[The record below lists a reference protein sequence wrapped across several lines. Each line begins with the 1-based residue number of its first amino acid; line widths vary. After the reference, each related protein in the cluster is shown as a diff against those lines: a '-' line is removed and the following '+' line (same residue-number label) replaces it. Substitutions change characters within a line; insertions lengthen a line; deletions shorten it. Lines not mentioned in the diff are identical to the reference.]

1 MHKTTFNTPIII
13 VGQLTLPP
21 FKPDFPAHMDLA
33 GNSNRCCVVSILE
46 SERRVVTVLTALF
59 AVCCDVIPTTIIG
72 YATGNKSKLI
82 LHGTEFLQNFIC
94 CATVRVSFNLI
105 GNQLLDLIL
114 GTYIIVWCLSLVQT
128 FYVTY
133 VERPT
138 KIGYLFWAPS

>member
-1 MHKTTFNTPIII
+1 METVDQSRRNEIKNIVFLHLPFISSITPHRCIYLKRAFCNNILHKTTFNTPIII

-59 AVCCDVIPTTIIG
+59 AVCCDVIPTTIIIG

-82 LHGTEFLQNFIC
+82 LHGLEFFTEFH
-94 CATVRVSFNLI
+94 
-105 GNQLLDLIL
+105 LLC
-114 GTYIIVWCLSLVQT
+114 GCHLS
-128 FYVTY
+128 
-133 VERPT
+133 
-138 KIGYLFWAPS
+138 